1 MDIDMSYQPRV
12 NVRIE
17 SPVVFVDGLSS
28 GSPDPSAGS
37 ADDDLQNYPYNRYQT
52 EFLERL

>member
-1 MDIDMSYQPRV
+1 MSYQPRV